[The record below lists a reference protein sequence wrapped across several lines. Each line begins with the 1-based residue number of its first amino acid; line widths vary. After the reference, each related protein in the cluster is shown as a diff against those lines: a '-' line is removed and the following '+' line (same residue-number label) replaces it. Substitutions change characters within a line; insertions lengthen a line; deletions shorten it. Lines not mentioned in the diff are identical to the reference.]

1 MDSPEP
7 PFTEEWKNMI
17 YKNFRL
23 VISFRIL
30 LLAATIFLFFYTLTL
45 EYFITPFLIG
55 MLIIFQIMLL
65 VRYVDI
71 TNRNLASF
79 LESIRFSEFSRS
91 FHIDGMGQSFDELNK
106 AFNEVIKD
114 FQKIRQQL
122 EEQYQY
128 LNSVVS
134 NIDISIITYHKDGT
148 VDMVNQAFQ
157 KLFQVYNL
165 KYIQQLEKVSPEL
178 KDILI
183 NLEPGKNYVLKIK
196 QEDDILQL
204 AVYGREFRLHTRT
217 IMLVTIKDIQY
228 VLEEQETETW
238 QKLIRVLT
246 HEIMNSITPVASLT
260 STLSLMVKETKE
272 EHDGKLDE
280 ESTEE
285 IQKALNTI
293 HKRSEGLLHFVN
305 TYRSLT
311 KIPKPNFDIVKARD
325 IFNDIKPLMEKN
337 LVDNNIRL
345 STHVDPGH
353 LEFYADSKL
362 IEQVL
367 INLITNAVHALE
379 ERPDGHIDLK
389 AFRNKRGRATI
400 QVTDNGRGILQ
411 DVLDKIFIPF
421 FTTKPK
427 GSGIGLSLSKQIMR
441 LHGGS
446 ITASSEPEKGTT
458 FTLTF

>member
-1 MDSPEP
+1 
-7 PFTEEWKNMI
+7 
-17 YKNFRL
+17 
-23 VISFRIL
+23 
-30 LLAATIFLFFYTLTL
+30 LLAATIFLFFYTLEL

-55 MLIIFQIMLL
+55 ALIIFQIILL

-79 LESIRFSEFSRS
+79 LESIRFSEFTRS
-91 FHIDGMGQSFDELNK
+91 FHIEGMGDSFEELNK
-106 AFNEVIKD
+106 AFNEVIGD

-128 LNSVVS
+128 LNSIVS

-148 VDMVNQAFQ
+148 VDMVNKAFQ
-157 KLFQVYNL
+157 DLFQVYNL
-165 KYIQQLEKVSPEL
+165 KHIQQLEKVNQEL
-178 KDILI
+178 SDILMK
-183 NLEPGKNYVLKIK
+183 LEPGKNYVLKIK

-204 AVYGREFRLHTRT
+204 AVYGSEFRLHTKR
-217 IMLVTIKDIQY
+217 ILLVTIKDIQY

-260 STLSLMVKETKE
+260 STLSLMVKDTKE
-272 EHDGKLDE
+272 EHGGRLDE

-285 IQKALNTI
+285 IQKALDTI
-293 HKRSEGLLHFVN
+293 RKRSEGLLHFVN
-305 TYRSLT
+305 TYRNLT
-311 KIPKPNFDIVKARD
+311 KIPKPNFESVRAKELLE
-325 IFNDIKPLMEKN
+325 DIKPLMEKD
-337 LVDNNIRL
+337 LVDNNIRFV
-345 STHVDPGH
+345 TQVDPDY
-353 LEFYADSKL
+353 LEFYADHKL

-367 INLITNAVHALE
+367 INLITNAIHALE
-379 ERPDGHIDLK
+379 ERRDGRIDLK
-389 AFRNKRGRATI
+389 AFRSKRGRPTI
-400 QVTDNGRGILQ
+400 TVSDNGRGILQ

-446 ITASSEPEKGTT
+446 ITARSEPEQGTT

>member
-1 MDSPEP
+1 
-7 PFTEEWKNMI
+7 MI

-23 VISFRIL
+23 VVSFRIL

-55 MLIIFQIMLL
+55 MLIIFQIILL
-65 VRYVDI
+65 VSYVDT

-79 LESIRFSEFSRS
+79 LESIRFSEFNRS
-91 FHIDGMGQSFDELNK
+91 FHIEGMGDSFEELNK
-106 AFNEVIKD
+106 AFNEVIGD

-128 LNSVVS
+128 LQSIVR

-148 VDMVNQAFQ
+148 VDMMNKAFQ
-157 KLFQVYNL
+157 NLFQVYNL
-165 KYIQQLEKVSPEL
+165 KNIRQLEKVNQEL
-178 KDILI
+178 ADILMK
-183 NLEPGKNYVLKIK
+183 LEPGKNYVLKIK

-204 AVYGREFRLHTRT
+204 AVYGSEFRLHTKR

-260 STLSLMVKETKE
+260 STLSLMVKDTKE
-272 EHDGKLDE
+272 EHGGRLDE

-285 IQKALNTI
+285 IQKALSTI

-311 KIPKPNFDIVKARD
+311 KIPKPNFESIRAKEL
-325 IFNDIKPLMEKN
+325 FNNIKPLMEKD
-337 LVDNNIRL
+337 LVNNNIRFV
-345 STHVDPGH
+345 TTVDPDH
-353 LEFYADSKL
+353 LEFYADHKL

-367 INLITNAVHALE
+367 INLITNAIHALE
-379 ERPDGHIDLK
+379 ERRDGRIDMK
-389 AFRNKRGRATI
+389 AFRSKRGRPTI
-400 QVTDNGRGILQ
+400 TVTDNGRGILQ

-446 ITASSEPEKGTT
+446 ITAKSEPEEGTT

>member
-1 MDSPEP
+1 
-7 PFTEEWKNMI
+7 MI

-23 VISFRIL
+23 VVSFRIL

-45 EYFITPFLIG
+45 DYFITPFLIG
-55 MLIIFQIMLL
+55 VLIIFQIILL
-65 VRYVDI
+65 VKYVDI
-71 TNRNLASF
+71 TNRNLATF
-79 LESIRFSEFSRS
+79 LESIRFSEFNRS
-91 FHIDGMGQSFDELNK
+91 FHIEGLGKSFDELNK
-106 AFNEVIKD
+106 AFNEVIMD

-157 KLFQVYNL
+157 DLFQIYNV
-165 KYIQQLEKVSPEL
+165 KHIQQLEKVSTEL
-178 KDILI
+178 KDILM
-183 NLEPGKNYVLKIK
+183 NLQPGKNYVLKVR

-217 IMLVTIKDIQY
+217 ITLVTIKDIQY

-260 STLSLMVKETKE
+260 STLSLMVNETKE
-272 EHDGKLDE
+272 EHGGRLDE

-285 IQKALNTI
+285 IQKALKTI

-325 IFNDIKPLMEKN
+325 LFNDIKSLMEKN
-337 LVDNNIRL
+337 LTDNHIRL
-345 STHVDPGH
+345 VTRVDPDH

-367 INLITNAVHALE
+367 INLITNAIHALE
-379 ERPDGHIDLK
+379 ERNDGRIDLK
-389 AFRNKRGRATI
+389 AFRSKRGRPTI
-400 QVTDNGRGILQ
+400 QIIDNGRGILQ